1 MKHFEL
7 KGQIRQVGN
16 KAVIKAAARVSF
28 PATSMARVWTM
39 SSSPLTIAIFRVS

>member
-16 KAVIKAAARVSF
+16 KAVIKAF